1 MSPARPL
8 KIVQIL
14 AAPYPT
20 RQGSQVYV
28 QGMAR
33 ALAQIGHDV
42 TLVCYGHGDGLQDEG
57 YRVVRTPQPKSYQ
70 NRRAG
75 PDAWKPV
82 LDVALAALVTREA
95 RGADVL
101 HAHNYEAPIAA
112 YMARAATGTPVVY
125 NAHNTM
131 GEELHRYFSGARS
144 QRIAQRVGNLLDQA
158 VPHRADAALG
168 ISQAGVDQLRTLGC
182 DPVYLAPPGVALD
195 DLRGANA
202 EAARARYGLDDR
214 PWVIYAGN
222 PDGYQDLE
230 VWVEAMATLPDVGLL
245 MLSASPLEHW
255 QTQAHAAGISTE
267 RSRFICT
274 SSWPEVRDAIAAA
287 DLAALPRAVCSG
299 FPIKLLNTL
308 GLGTPTIVAEGSSQ
322 PIAGVI
328 PFENHNAQDMAGFIR
343 SALANPN
350 ALRALGEAARRDI
363 AARWSWTA
371 RVREIE
377 AVYMSL
383 LSSTAKA
390 RTSAG
395 KA

>member
-1 MSPARPL
+1 VSQDRTL

-28 QGMAR
+28 QGMSR
-33 ALAQIGHDV
+33 ALAQRGHEV
-42 TLVCYGHGDGLQDEG
+42 TLVCYGHGDALQDEG

-82 LDVALAALVTREA
+82 LDVALAALATREA

-144 QRIAQRVGNLLDQA
+144 RRIAQRVGDLLDQA

-168 ISQAGVDQLRTLGC
+168 ISQAGVDQLRELGC
-182 DPVYLAPPGVALD
+182 DPVYLAPPGVSLD
-195 DLRGANA
+195 DLRGADPA
-202 EAARARYGLDDR
+202 AARARYALEGR

-222 PDGYQDLE
+222 PDEYQDLE
-230 VWVEAMATLPDVGLL
+230 VWVKAMAKLPTVGML
-245 MLSASPLEHW
+245 MVSASPLDRWKAE
-255 QTQAHAAGISTE
+255 ASAAGIGPE
-267 RSRFICT
+267 RSRFIST
-274 SSWPEVRDAIAAA
+274 SSWPEVRNAVAAA

-308 GLGTPTIVAEGSSQ
+308 GLGTPTVVAEGSVQ

-328 PFENHNAQDMAGFIR
+328 PFQNHNAPAMAGFIQ
-343 SALANPN
+343 SALANPD
-350 ALRALGEAARRDI
+350 ALRALGDAARRDI
-363 AARWSWTA
+363 AERWSWAA
-371 RVREIE
+371 RVSEVE
-377 AVYMSL
+377 AVYWSL
-383 LSSTAKA
+383 LAPAAKA
-390 RTSAG
+390 RHSAG